1 MQAEDGVRGRR
12 ASDISVSIEE
22 AIREGRLTPGAQ
34 LPTVRSLADRLH
46 VSPSTVSAAYRYLRQ
61 RGVISTHGR
70 GGTKVHSRPPVEAS
84 QFPGDTTV
92 DPTLRDVG
100 STPVDM
106 ELAQINRDALTEMVE
121 RRDLDDEGQLER
133 RLAKDLD
140 AVGVETSAVI
150 AMNSG
155 REALSRVLESHLLP
169 GDRVGIE
176 SPSSAE
182 VRDVL
187 SLSGLEP
194 LSIQLDEGGP
204 TPRSLAAALPRVKA
218 VILTPRAQ
226 NPTGVTIDAVRA
238 SELRTQLRTR
248 AEVVVIEW
256 DPAGDLAGAPFE
268 PVVDP
273 DFPRWAHVRSYR
285 DLFVGQADLAAL
297 AGDPVTTSRVK
308 GRQILSGTD
317 LTPIERRL
325 ALSVLDHPGTPH
337 RADGVARHLATRRVM
352 LMAALRHRGID
363 STGQAGPHVWIPT
376 HDQSLTVRG
385 MRELGWRVVPG
396 DRPDNSAAQGIRVA
410 VETLDAT
417 SGSRFAD
424 DLLEVLADL

>member
-22 AIREGRLTPGAQ
+22 AIREGRLASGAQ
-34 LPTVRSLADRLH
+34 LPTVRSLADRLQ

-70 GGTKVHSRPPVEAS
+70 GGTRVHSRPPVEAP
-84 QFPGDTTV
+84 QLPEDTTI
-92 DPTLRDVG
+92 DPSLRDVG
-100 STPVDM
+100 SIPLDM
-106 ELAQINRDALTEMVE
+106 DLAQINRDALTDLVE

-140 AVGVETSAVI
+140 AVGVDVSAVI
-150 AMNSG
+150 AMSSG
-155 REALSRVLESHLLP
+155 REALARVLESHLLP

-176 SPSSAE
+176 APSSAE
-182 VRDVL
+182 IRDVL
-187 SLSGLEP
+187 SLNGLEP
-194 LSIQLDEGGP
+194 LSIQMDEGGP
-204 TPRSLAAALPRVKA
+204 TPRSLGATLPRVKA
-218 VILTPRAQ
+218 VILTPRSQ
-226 NPTGVTIDAVRA
+226 NPTGVSIDAERA
-238 SELRTQLRTR
+238 SELRTLLRTR
-248 AEVVVIEW
+248 PEVLAIEW
-256 DPAGDLAGAPFE
+256 DPVGDLAGTAFE

-273 DFPRWAHVRSYR
+273 DFPRWAHVRSYL

-297 AGDPVTTSRVK
+297 SGDAITASRAR
-308 GRQILSGTD
+308 GRQLLSGTD

-337 RADGVARHLATRRVM
+337 RTDGVARHLATRRVM

-363 STGQAGPHVWIPT
+363 SSGQAGQYVWIPT
-376 HDQSLTVRG
+376 HDQTAAARG
-385 MRELGWRVVPG
+385 MRELGWRVAPG
-396 DRPDNSAAQGIRVA
+396 DMPDNNSAQGVRVA
-410 VETLDAT
+410 VDSLDAT